1 MTNMRTKSLASV
13 IIALLT
19 LPAIA
24 AAQDMKG
31 QSMKGMDMGPD
42 FASATVAEHGAATYH
57 AIRLETDIGRYH
69 GDNTVSWDLDGWV
82 GGDINKLWLK
92 SEGELRGAKTEK
104 AEVWALYSRNVST
117 FWDTQIGLRQDF
129 QTAGGGKAH
138 TYLAAGV
145 NGLAPYFFETE
156 AHVFVRDDGAISA
169 RFRQENEI
177 LLTNRLI
184 VKPRLEIN
192 LNGKTDK
199 ANGLGTGLTDASLG
213 LQTRYEISREIAP
226 YIDVKYEKKFGQ
238 TADLARL
245 RGEKP
250 ESTTLTAGIRWLF

>member
-1 MTNMRTKSLASV
+1 MRIKSLASV
-13 IIALLT
+13 IIAFLA
-19 LPAIA
+19 LPAVA
-24 AAQDMKG
+24 AAQD
-31 QSMKGMDMGPD
+31 MKGMDMGPD
-42 FASATVAEHGAATYH
+42 AASATAAEHGGATYH

-82 GGDINKLWLK
+82 GGDNNKLWLK
-92 SEGELRGAKTEK
+92 SEGDLVGSKTEK

-117 FWDTQIGLRQDF
+117 FWDTQVGLRQDF
-129 QTAGGGKAH
+129 QTAAGGKAH

-156 AHVFVRDDGAISA
+156 AHIFVRDDGAISA

-184 VKPRLEIN
+184 VKPRFEVN
-192 LNGKTDK
+192 FNGQTDR
-199 ANGLGTGLTDASLG
+199 ANALGTGLTDASLG

-238 TADLARL
+238 TADFARL

-250 ESTTLTAGIRWLF
+250 ESTTVTAGIRWLF